1 MNGLLLAVSPEERR
15 LAWQTFACCPR
26 HELAPSAVLSDIEPR
41 ASRLLVVEEGVVA
54 LVAAAESP
62 HPSIVALAGH
72 GDVLAPPAEGERIRA
87 LTAARV
93 VVVPPG
99 AYERLLSLSGV
110 AQALLESVLDA
121 LGKRQQ
127 SLASTRG
134 NHAQRLQETLYGLAR
149 DHGKVRAEGV
159 EIAVPLTHELLA
171 QMVGSARE
179 TVTCTLARF
188 QREGMLVR
196 NGRTYRMI
204 VAPDLLEFPAGK
216 RRAAPAT
223 GAAHRHT

>member
-1 MNGLLLAVSPEERR
+1 MNGLLLAVSPNERR
-15 LAWQTFACCPR
+15 LARQTFACCPR
-26 HELAPSAVLSDIEPR
+26 HELPPSAVLSDIEPR
-41 ASRLLVVEEGVVA
+41 DSKLLVVEEGVVA
-54 LVAAAESP
+54 LVAAADSQR
-62 HPSIVALAGH
+62 PSIVALARRW
-72 GDVLAPPAEGERIRA
+72 DVLAPPAGGEHIRA

-99 AYERLLSLSGV
+99 AYERLLGLPGV

-134 NHAQRLQETLYGLAR
+134 NHAERLQETLYRLAR

-159 EIAVPLTHELLA
+159 EIDVPLTHELLA

-188 QREGMLVR
+188 QREGLLVR
-196 NGRTYRMI
+196 NGRTYRLI
-204 VAPDLLEFPAGK
+204 VAPDLLEVRAGD
-216 RRAAPAT
+216 RRAAT
-223 GAAHRHT
+223 VT